1 VKIQPYVSQDDV
13 ELVKYGPV
21 QALIGGVQ
29 ETWNTIVLMIAGLVK
44 LIRGLISPNEPAPA
58 GGVGGIIA
66 IGRITAEVA
75 RQGWRDLLRLTAF
88 LSVNLAI
95 LNLLPI
101 PALDGGRIMFALAE
115 MISRK
120 RIPPEKEALIHMAGF
135 VLLIGFMIIVTFM
148 DINNWIAGKPPIP
161 GG

>member
-1 VKIQPYVSQDDV
+1 LNS
-13 ELVKYGPV
+13 L
-21 QALIGGVQ
+21 
-29 ETWNTIVLMIAGLVK
+29 
-44 LIRGLISPNEPAPA
+44 
-58 GGVGGIIA
+58 
-66 IGRITAEVA
+66 
-75 RQGWRDLLRLTAF
+75 